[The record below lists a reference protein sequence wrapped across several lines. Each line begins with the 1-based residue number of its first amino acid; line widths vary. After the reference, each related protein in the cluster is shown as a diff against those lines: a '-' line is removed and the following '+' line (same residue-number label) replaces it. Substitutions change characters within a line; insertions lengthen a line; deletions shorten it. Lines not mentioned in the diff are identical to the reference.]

1 MWHPVPMTNAEI
13 PRCPNAP
20 WELPGSICAFVA
32 KTTLPDAAQTRRTLL
47 RLRREHCL
55 SRGKL
60 AALLGVDVS
69 TLRRWEDGKRRPCA
83 PARRTVQLVER
94 AFFRPGDFPTEP
106 LLSVLA
112 ALRPDMADC
121 AARLGEAAARV
132 SQGGRTS
139 ALR

>member
-1 MWHPVPMTNAEI
+1 MWHSGPMMTLEV
-13 PRCPNAP
+13 PRCPHRAG
-20 WELPGSICAFVA
+20 ELPGSLCAFVA
-32 KTTLPDAAQTRRTLL
+32 KTALPDAAQTRQTLL
-47 RLRREHCL
+47 RLRRGHGL

-112 ALRPDMADC
+112 ALRPDMAEC
-121 AARLGEAAARV
+121 ATRI
-132 SQGGRTS
+132 SQGRCASVPPTIG
-139 ALR
+139 

>member
-1 MWHPVPMTNAEI
+1 MWHSVPMTASEI

-20 WELPGSICAFVA
+20 WELPGSLCAFVA
-32 KTTLPDAAQTRRTLL
+32 RTTLPDAAQTRRTLL
-47 RLRREHCL
+47 RLRGEHGL

-69 TLRRWEDGKRRPCA
+69 VLRRWEDGSRRPCA

-112 ALRPDMADC
+112 ALQPDTRDSIARIQQRQ
-121 AARLGEAAARV
+121 AAVTTA
-132 SQGGRTS
+132 
-139 ALR
+139 

>member
-1 MWHPVPMTNAEI
+1 MTTSEI

-20 WELPGSICAFVA
+20 GEMPGSLCALVA
-32 KTTLPDAAQTRRTLL
+32 KTALPDAAQTRRTLL
-47 RLRREHCL
+47 RLRGEHGL

-69 TLRRWEDGKRRPCA
+69 VLRRWEDGSRRPCA
-83 PARRTVQLVER
+83 PARRTVQLVDR

-112 ALRPDMADC
+112 ALRPDMAEC
-121 AARLGEAAARV
+121 AARLGEAAVRV
-132 SQGGRTS
+132 PQGGRTDAHRS
-139 ALR
+139 GEAQG